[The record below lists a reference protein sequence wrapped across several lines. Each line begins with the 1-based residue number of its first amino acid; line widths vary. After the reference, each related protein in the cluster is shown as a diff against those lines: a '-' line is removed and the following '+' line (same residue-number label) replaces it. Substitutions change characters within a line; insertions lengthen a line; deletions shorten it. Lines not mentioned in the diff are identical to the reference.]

1 MSRVFAYRATAA
13 GIQRLAQQRGQPIAA
28 IEAVEAERA
37 PVVVPVA
44 HNVVRLV
51 IPRTEAQQIIHDV
64 AASHGLT
71 AADILGKSRRR
82 KVIEARFDAVAAV
95 KTARPMMTLN
105 QLGRLFKRDHTSAHA
120 ALRKRGMA

>member
-1 MSRVFAYRATAA
+1 MKLYAAARTQA
-13 GIQRLAQQRGQPIAA
+13 GIQRLAQQRGQPAPT
-28 IEAVEAERA
+28 VEPRRPERA
-37 PVVVPVA
+37 LVAVPVA
-44 HNVVRLV
+44 NNVVRLV
-51 IPRTEAQQIIHDV
+51 IPRTEAQQIIHNV
-64 AASHGLT
+64 AADHGLT